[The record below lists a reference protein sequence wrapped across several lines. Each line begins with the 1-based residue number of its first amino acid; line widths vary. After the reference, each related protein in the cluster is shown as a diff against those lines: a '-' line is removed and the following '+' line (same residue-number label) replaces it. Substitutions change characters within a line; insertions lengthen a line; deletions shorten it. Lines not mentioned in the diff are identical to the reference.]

1 LIVDTPRGLGAYG
14 DTAADEAATERPSS
28 GGREFQMQT
37 INAGRYGATI
47 RNHIGSFYV
56 IITRD
61 GDCLPGVAGRFYAS
75 AKSAETG
82 ARKMLAKAA
91 A

>member
-1 LIVDTPRGLGAYG
+1 MNMPIQVEDYP
-14 DTAADEAATERPSS
+14 
-28 GGREFQMQT
+28 
-37 INAGRYGATI
+37 
-47 RNHIGSFYV
+47 V

>member
-1 LIVDTPRGLGAYG
+1 MSFRIRPGKRGVELRLH
-14 DTAADEAATERPSS
+14 DLEA
-28 GGREFQMQT
+28 
-37 INAGRYGATI
+37 
-47 RNHIGSFYV
+47 V